1 MRSPWERNRWV
12 ILVSFFLEAMAW
24 NIVTPFVPL
33 YVQELGMTDP
43 PRIALWSGLIL
54 AIGPL
59 GVALMLPLWDR
70 MAERTGRK
78 FQVLRALIGYSLAM
92 VAATASRSV
101 LHLFLSYLFD
111 GVVSGFYPQ
120 MWNLVSTGA
129 PAGGVA
135 SAMGLLQSVD
145 LLVSAL
151 GPLLGGI
158 LGDQLGF
165 RPSYALA
172 ATLGAMAFIVM
183 WLGYK
188 EEDQHRERWA
198 EDRTQAPSGE
208 PGLSGGSG
216 LSDRPGIPI
225 RKLLAVSGLFPILA
239 MNFLVVSL
247 VGGMRPLVPLYL
259 QSLVLPDAPVATLA
273 GLAIAAGSIAGALAA
288 LTLGRMTRRWPAR
301 NLVVICLVAGGAAT
315 ALVPASP
322 TLEVAFSMWVARS
335 ALTGG
340 ILALLYGVA
349 DAQLPPKV
357 AKAAYANLTGAMIF
371 GHAAGPLFTGILGAV
386 DIRGAFFVVG
396 TALAL
401 MGLWAARAF
410 NGNPASLPERT

>member
-1 MRSPWERNRWV
+1 MKSPWERNRWA
-12 ILVSFFLEAMAW
+12 ILISFFLEAMAW

-54 AIGPL
+54 GIGPL

-92 VAATASRSV
+92 AAATASRSV

-135 SAMGLLQSVD
+135 SAIGLLQSVD

-151 GPLLGGI
+151 GPLLGGL

-172 ATLGAMAFIVM
+172 ATLGIMAFIVM

-188 EEDQHRERWA
+188 EEDQHREKGAKERP
-198 EDRTQAPSGE
+198 QPPSGE
-208 PGLSGGSG
+208 PGLSGK
-216 LSDRPGIPI
+216 PGIPI

-259 QSLVLPDAPVATLA
+259 QSLTPPDAPVATLA
-273 GLAIAAGSIAGALAA
+273 GLAMAAGSIAGALAA

-301 NLVVICLVAGGAAT
+301 NLVVISLIAGGAAT
-315 ALVPASP
+315 ALVPAIP
-322 TLEVAFSMWVARS
+322 TLEVTFAMWVVRS

-340 ILALLYGVA
+340 ILVLLYGVA

-371 GHAAGPLFTGILGAV
+371 GYAAGPLFTGILGAV
-386 DIRGAFFVVG
+386 DIRGAFVVVG
-396 TALAL
+396 AALAL

-410 NGNPASLPERT
+410 NGNPASPPERT